1 MTGQKEHTIAILG
14 LGYVGLPLAVAFSK
28 KYNTLGFDINDAKAS
43 LIASGVDPTDELD
56 GDELSLALQSHLQ
69 ITADPT
75 LLTSCNTFI
84 ITVPTD
90 IHPDKSPNLEP
101 LIAAS
106 TLVGEHLKKGDLVIY
121 ESTTYVRKKC
131 ACLF

>member
-1 MTGQKEHTIAILG
+1 MGVVHLTLMTGQKEHTIAILG

-106 TLVGEHLKKGDLVIY
+106 TLVG
-121 ESTTYVRKKC
+121 
-131 ACLF
+131 

>member
-28 KYNTLGFDINDAKAS
+28 KYNTLGFDINEAKAS
-43 LIASGVDPTDELD
+43 LIASGVDPTNELD
-56 GDELSLALQSHLQ
+56 GNELSLALQSQLQ
-69 ITADPT
+69 ITSDPA
-75 LLTSCNTFI
+75 LLASCTTFI

-90 IHPDKSPNLEP
+90 INPDKSPNLEP

-106 TLVGEHLKKGDLVIY
+106 LLVSKHLKKGDLVIY
-121 ESTTYVRKKC
+121 
-131 ACLF
+131 